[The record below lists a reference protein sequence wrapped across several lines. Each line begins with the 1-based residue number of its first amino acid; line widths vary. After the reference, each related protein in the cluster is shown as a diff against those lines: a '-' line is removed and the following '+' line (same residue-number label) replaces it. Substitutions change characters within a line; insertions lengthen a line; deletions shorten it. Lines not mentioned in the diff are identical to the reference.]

1 MQSDCF
7 GEHLMG
13 CEPNWYQ
20 GFPSPYYTDSHK
32 EFRKKCREFVET
44 EMKPHVEDW
53 IKSPEGY
60 PASLHQR
67 AYSAGLQ
74 GILFPKE
81 FGGAREDTD
90 YFHELILWDE
100 MGRCSAQVLGQLQI
114 NSMAIPPVL
123 LHGSEEMKAAVL
135 PAVVQGEKSISLMI
149 SEPQAGSDVAN
160 LRTTAVKQDGCYVV
174 NGQKKWI
181 TGGHRADFF
190 TCAVRTGDPG
200 FGGISLLLIPSSSPG
215 ITIRKMATQFDN
227 TNGTAFVT
235 LEDVKVPEGNLI
247 GDEGMG
253 FMYLM
258 YNFNH
263 ERFVIAVGACR
274 AARNCYEESI
284 KYALK
289 RKTFGKQLIEHQA
302 IRLKLAEMLRQIEA
316 VHDSCE
322 RVAYSLSKGVPD
334 LALGATC
341 ALLKVNSSRC
351 FEYCAREAS
360 QIFGGSS
367 IVREGQGML
376 VERLYRDVRQAAI
389 PGGSEEILLDFT
401 IRQAVAKDLK
411 KQKKAAK
418 M

>member
-32 EFRKKCREFVET
+32 DFRKKCREFVET

-60 PASLHQR
+60 PASLHAK
-67 AYSAGLQ
+67 AYQAGVQ
-74 GILFPKE
+74 GIVFPKE
-81 FGGAREDTD
+81 FGGSREDHD

-100 MGRCSAQVLGQLQI
+100 LARCTGGVLAQLSI
-114 NSMAIPPVL
+114 NSMGMPPVSA
-123 LHGSEEMKAAVL
+123 HGSEELKARVI
-135 PAVVQGEKSISLMI
+135 PPVVKGEKTIALMI
-149 SEPQAGSDVAN
+149 SEPYAGSDVAGVK
-160 LRTTAVKQDGCYVV
+160 TTAERQGDHFVV

-215 ITIRKMATQFDN
+215 ITIRKMETQFDN

-235 LEDVKVPEGNLI
+235 LEDVRVPEENLI

-289 RKTFGKQLIEHQA
+289 RRTFGKQLIEHQA
-302 IRLKLAEMLRQIEA
+302 IRMKLAEMLRQIEA

-322 RVAYSLSKGVPD
+322 RVAYALSQGVPD

-351 FEYCAREAS
+351 FEFCAREAS

-367 IVREGQGML
+367 IVREGQGKL

-411 KQKKAAK
+411 KHKAAK
-418 M
+418 I